1 MKALE
6 EKILKEGSV
15 LPGGI
20 LKVGNFLNH
29 QIDVDFLMEMGRE
42 VAGLFEGSG
51 VTKVLTVEASGI
63 AFAVA
68 IASQMHVPCV
78 FAKKTVTS
86 NISSELYTAKVDSF
100 THGKTYDIV
109 IPKEYIASGDKI
121 LIADDFLACGN
132 ALKGLCKMISDAG
145 AETVG
150 AAIEIEKAFQ
160 KGGDELRASGLR
172 IESLAIVE
180 TMEDDGTITFR
191 A

>member
-1 MKALE
+1 M
-6 EKILKEGSV
+6 
-15 LPGGI
+15 
-20 LKVGNFLNH
+20 
-29 QIDVDFLMEMGRE
+29 
-42 VAGLFEGSG
+42 
-51 VTKVLTVEASGI
+51 
-63 AFAVA
+63 
-68 IASQMHVPCV
+68 
-78 FAKKTVTS
+78 
-86 NISSELYTAKVDSF
+86 Y
-100 THGKTYDIV
+100 
-109 IPKEYIASGDKI
+109 KI

-145 AETVG
+145 AEAVG